1 MLAVT
6 KSLIEIHRWSRKFLI
21 LLISDLSLQTN
32 LFFIVSSLVKMATF
46 GKMSILKMKTW
57 FPQKRSSNKTGA
69 MPECGSSANE
79 AYIAKLWYE
88 AKSRK
93 LFFFSLVIRNR
104 GSFCAQRDT
113 VEHLA
118 EEPGWPEGQ
127 GWKVVYDR
135 EWVPRGQC
143 QDTSGLWSASSW
155 FQWTCSG
162 WTDSWKTYLVQILW
176 GTNSKWILSSPLTN

>member
-1 MLAVT
+1 
-6 KSLIEIHRWSRKFLI
+6 
-21 LLISDLSLQTN
+21 
-32 LFFIVSSLVKMATF
+32 MATF

-135 EWVPRGQC
+135 EWVPRGKC

-155 FQWTCSG
+155 FQWTCSV

-176 GTNSKWILSSPLTN
+176 GTNNKWILSSPLTN